1 MKPQHGQGTVIRLKQ
16 KDPKTGEVRDS
27 RFWYIL
33 YYVAGRQVR
42 ENTKT
47 DNYQE
52 AYNLLVKRRTEAEKG
67 EQPASD
73 IAKLRYEDIRDSLM
87 LDYTNRKVAS
97 LYQRKRDKA
106 TTVQGLDYLNTF
118 FKKKLV
124 GQIDT
129 GLLRKYISW
138 RQKEGDSDPTIRR
151 QLKHLEVAFNLAVK
165 ENKLKSTPYFPMPKD
180 SEPAGQYIAPEDFQK
195 ILTALPEKLRPFYTF
210 LYYTSCRLGAA
221 QEIRW
226 PMVSADATEIKIPA
240 HLMKARNPLT
250 VVLAGP
256 GLEPV
261 SKLLKKMF
269 RKNGDRV
276 FDTTNYRY
284 EWHKASHAA
293 GVGVR
298 DSKRRTYKGARIHD
312 LRVSAAI
319 NMSDAGVPEDIIM
332 KIGGWK
338 TKAMF
343 SRYNVMNTDRIRKA
357 MEQGGKHVAEKI
369 AAAQ

>member
-16 KDPKTGEVRDS
+16 KDPKSGAIRDS

-42 ENTKT
+42 ENSKT

-52 AYNLLVKRRTEAEKG
+52 AYDLLVKRRTEAEKG

-165 ENKLKSTPYFPMPKD
+165 ENKLKRCQRTLSLPDST
-180 SEPAGQYIAPEDFQK
+180 S
-195 ILTALPEKLRPFYTF
+195 R
-210 LYYTSCRLGAA
+210 
-221 QEIRW
+221 
-226 PMVSADATEIKIPA
+226 
-240 HLMKARNPLT
+240 RNIF
-250 VVLAGP
+250 
-256 GLEPV
+256 
-261 SKLLKKMF
+261 K
-269 RKNGDRV
+269 
-276 FDTTNYRY
+276 RY
-284 EWHKASHAA
+284 
-293 GVGVR
+293 
-298 DSKRRTYKGARIHD
+298 
-312 LRVSAAI
+312 
-319 NMSDAGVPEDIIM
+319 
-332 KIGGWK
+332 
-338 TKAMF
+338 
-343 SRYNVMNTDRIRKA
+343 
-357 MEQGGKHVAEKI
+357 
-369 AAAQ
+369 

>member
-1 MKPQHGQGTVIRLKQ
+1 
-16 KDPKTGEVRDS
+16 
-27 RFWYIL
+27 
-33 YYVAGRQVR
+33 
-42 ENTKT
+42 
-47 DNYQE
+47 
-52 AYNLLVKRRTEAEKG
+52 
-67 EQPASD
+67 
-73 IAKLRYEDIRDSLM
+73 M

-124 GQIDT
+124 GQIDPD
-129 GLLRKYISW
+129 LLRKYISC
-138 RQKEGDSDPTIRR
+138 RQKEGDSAPTIRR

-180 SEPAGQYIAPEDFQK
+180 SEPAGQYARTEDFQK
-195 ILTALPEKLRPFYTF
+195 ILAALPDSLRPFYRF

-284 EWHKASHAA
+284 ELHKAADAA
-293 GVGVR
+293 CVGVR
-298 DSKRRTYKGARIHD
+298 DSKRSTSKNVRIHH
-312 LRVSAAI
+312 LPVS
-319 NMSDAGVPEDIIM
+319 P
-332 KIGGWK
+332 
-338 TKAMF
+338 
-343 SRYNVMNTDRIRKA
+343 
-357 MEQGGKHVAEKI
+357 
-369 AAAQ
+369 

>member
-1 MKPQHGQGTVIRLKQ
+1 MKPQHGQGTVLRLKQ
-16 KDPKTGEVRDS
+16 GGKESK
-27 RFWYIL
+27 FWYIL

-47 DNYQE
+47 ENYQE
-52 AYNLLVKRRTEAEKG
+52 AYDLLVTRRDEANRG

-73 IAKLRYEDIRDSLM
+73 AARLRYEDIRDSLI

-97 LYQRKRDKA
+97 LYQRKRDSA
-106 TTVQGLDYLNTF
+106 TTFQGLDYLNIF
-118 FKKKLV
+118 FKRKLV
-124 GQIDT
+124 TQIDT
-129 GLLRKYISW
+129 DLLRRYISW

-151 QLKHLEVAFNLAVK
+151 QLKHLATAFGLAVK
-165 ENKLKSTPYFPMPKD
+165 ENKIKSMPYFPMPND
-180 SEPAGQYIAPEDFQK
+180 SEPAGEYLAPDVFEK
-195 ILTALPEKLRPFYTF
+195 ALAAMPETLRPFYTF
-210 LYYTSCRLGAA
+210 LYYTGCRLGAA
-221 QEIRW
+221 QAITW
-226 PMVSADATEIKIPA
+226 QMVSADATEIKIPGP
-240 HLMKARNPLT
+240 LMKSKNPLT
-250 VVLAGP
+250 IVLAGP

-261 SKLLKKMF
+261 YRLLKKMF

-298 DSKRRTYKGARIHD
+298 DSKRRTYKGVRIHD
-312 LRVSAAI
+312 LRVSAAVNLI
-319 NMSDAGVPEDIIM
+319 DSGVPQDIVM

-338 TKAMF
+338 TAAML

-357 MEQGGKHVAEKI
+357 MEQGGKHVADRI

>member
-1 MKPQHGQGTVIRLKQ
+1 
-16 KDPKTGEVRDS
+16 
-27 RFWYIL
+27 
-33 YYVAGRQVR
+33 
-42 ENTKT
+42 
-47 DNYQE
+47 
-52 AYNLLVKRRTEAEKG
+52 
-67 EQPASD
+67 
-73 IAKLRYEDIRDSLM
+73 
-87 LDYTNRKVAS
+87 
-97 LYQRKRDKA
+97 
-106 TTVQGLDYLNTF
+106 
-118 FKKKLV
+118 
-124 GQIDT
+124 
-129 GLLRKYISW
+129 
-138 RQKEGDSDPTIRR
+138 
-151 QLKHLEVAFNLAVK
+151 
-165 ENKLKSTPYFPMPKD
+165 
-180 SEPAGQYIAPEDFQK
+180 
-195 ILTALPEKLRPFYTF
+195 LPENLRPFYTF

-284 EWHKASHAA
+284 EWHKAADAA

-298 DSKRRTYKGARIHD
+298 DSKRRTYKGVRIHD

-343 SRYNVMNTDRIRKA
+343 SRYNVMNTERIRKA